1 MSKFPRM
8 YAESTITRMYKKLG
22 LPDETVSL
30 LHDYFDAF
38 SNLYQVLPL
47 KDAFKIIESQN
58 KGLITL
64 DEFLAFSEIARHEE
78 HFYYILSKN
87 ELYLDA
93 PDEEPI
99 DREIVHESL
108 VDIDFDE
115 YYNLVENQR
124 DKPLFIPAKQELLNY
139 KGDYYIADTPQV
151 RAMESF
157 FRTRL
162 KMNAENAEE
171 MVDECLLAITCGDNP
186 LNEIFAELEIM
197 KISFTEK
204 QLDEF
209 VALFSDL
216 HNNTR
221 LPQNRGFTPKE
232 LSIRRGGQQIPK
244 AISFGPNITAA
255 MKSGEMNVL
264 EFGMS
269 IAESDIPQGLK
280 IQMLSELAKI
290 QGGNAEPINIPR
302 NALCPCGS
310 GKKYKRCC
318 GK

>member
-1 MSKFPRM
+1 MSKFPRV

-47 KDAFKIIESQN
+47 KDAFNIIESQN

-108 VDIDFDE
+108 VDIDYDE
-115 YYNLVENQR
+115 YYKLVENQHG
-124 DKPLFIPAKQELLNY
+124 KPLFIPTKQELLNY
-139 KGDYYIADTPQV
+139 KDEFYIADTPQV
-151 RAMESF
+151 RAMENF

-162 KMNAENAEE
+162 KMNGEKAEE
-171 MVDECLLAITCGDNP
+171 MVDECLLTITCADNP
-186 LNEIFAELEIM
+186 FNDIFAELERM

-232 LSIRRGGQQIPK
+232 LSIRRVGPQIPK
-244 AISFGPNITAA
+244 AISFGPNMTAA
-255 MKSGEMNVL
+255 MKNGEMDIR

-269 IAESDIPQGLK
+269 IAESDMPQELK

-290 QGGNAEPINIPR
+290 QGGNAEPKNIAR
-302 NALCPCGS
+302 NAPCPCGS

>member
-115 YYNLVENQR
+115 YYKLVKNQHG
-124 DKPLFIPAKQELLNY
+124 KPLFIPAKQELLNY
-139 KGDYYIADTPQV
+139 KDEFYIADTPQV
-151 RAMESF
+151 RAMENF

-162 KMNAENAEE
+162 KMNIEKAED
-171 MVDECLLAITCGDNP
+171 MVDECLLTITCGDNP
-186 LNEIFAELEIM
+186 FNEIFAELERM

-232 LSIRRGGQQIPK
+232 LSIRREGKQIPK
-244 AISFGPNITAA
+244 SISFGPNMTAA
-255 MKSGEMNVL
+255 MKSGEMDIRK
-264 EFGMS
+264 FGMS
-269 IAESDIPQGLK
+269 IAESDMPQELK

-290 QGGNAEPINIPR
+290 QGGNAEPKTIPR
-302 NALCPCGS
+302 NAPCPCGS

>member
-8 YAESTITRMYKKLG
+8 YAESTITRMYKKLS

-58 KGLITL
+58 KDLITL

-93 PDEEPI
+93 PDEEPF

-115 YYNLVENQR
+115 YYKLVQNQHG
-124 DKPLFIPAKQELLNY
+124 KPLFIPAKQELLNY
-139 KGDYYIADTPQV
+139 KDDFYIADTPQV
-151 RAMESF
+151 RAMENF

-162 KMNAENAEE
+162 KMNGEKAEE
-171 MVDECLLAITCGDNP
+171 MIDECLLTITCGDNP
-186 LNEIFAELEIM
+186 FNEICAELERM

-209 VALFSDL
+209 VGLFSDL

-232 LSIRRGGQQIPK
+232 LSIRRGGKQIPK
-244 AISFGPNITAA
+244 AISFGPNMTAA
-255 MKSGEMNVL
+255 MKSGEMDIRK
-264 EFGMS
+264 FGMG
-269 IAESDIPQGLK
+269 IAESDMPQELK

-290 QGGNAEPINIPR
+290 QGGNAELKNIAR
-302 NALCPCGS
+302 NAPCPCGS

>member
-115 YYNLVENQR
+115 YYNLVKNQHG
-124 DKPLFIPAKQELLNY
+124 KPLYIPVKQELLNY
-139 KGDYYIADTPQV
+139 KDDFYIADTPQV
-151 RAMESF
+151 RAMENF
-157 FRTRL
+157 FRTGL
-162 KMNAENAEE
+162 KMNAEKAEE
-171 MVDECLLAITCGDNP
+171 MVGECLLTITCGDNP
-186 LNEIFAELEIM
+186 FNDIFAELERM

-232 LSIRRGGQQIPK
+232 LSIRRGGKQIPK
-244 AISFGPNITAA
+244 SISFGPNMTAA
-255 MKSGEMNVL
+255 MKSGEMNIR

-269 IAESDIPQGLK
+269 IAESDMPQELK
-280 IQMLSELAKI
+280 IQMLGELAKI
-290 QGGNAEPINIPR
+290 KGENAEPKSIAR
-302 NALCPCGS
+302 NAPCPCGS